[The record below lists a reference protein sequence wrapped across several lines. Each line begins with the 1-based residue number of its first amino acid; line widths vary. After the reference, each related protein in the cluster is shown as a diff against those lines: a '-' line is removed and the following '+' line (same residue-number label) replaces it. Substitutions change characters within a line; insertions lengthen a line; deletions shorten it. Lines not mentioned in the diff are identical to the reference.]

1 MVLVIGS
8 INMDVSFQVQ
18 DIPHPGETVMASGV
32 KKSPGGKGANQAY
45 AASKLGGKVTML
57 GCVGQDE
64 NGEALLASLDSAGVD
79 ISHIKKQADNATS
92 SAFICVSASGENSIV
107 VDSSANALVSPD
119 YLAENESLFENA
131 EYCILQMEI
140 PYETVSAA
148 IALCQKHQV
157 KVVLNPSPLTAFDK
171 QLLYGVDYLVPNETE
186 ASALIGMSYEQASEQ
201 DWNAFMQ
208 EYHIKNLIITL
219 GKQGCRYYD
228 GSKPSQAYPSERRD
242 AIDTTG
248 AGDTFLGALVAALSQ
263 GETIHNAIRY
273 ANAAS
278 GIEVTRHG
286 AQQAVPTKEEVEYD
300 LKEHSN

>member
-8 INMDVSFQVQ
+8 INMDVSFRVQ
-18 DIPHPGETVMASGV
+18 DIPYPGETVVASGV

-45 AASKLGGKVTML
+45 AASKLGGKVSML
-57 GCVGQDE
+57 GCIGQDE
-64 NGEALLASLDSAGVD
+64 NGEVLLASLDSAGVD
-79 ISHIKKQADNATS
+79 ISHIKKQTDVATS
-92 SAFICVSASGENSIV
+92 SAFICVSSSGENSIV

-119 YLAENESLFENA
+119 YLAENEPLFENA

-148 IALCQKHQV
+148 ITLCQKHHV
-157 KVVLNPSPLTAFDK
+157 KIVLNPSPLTAFDN

-186 ASALIGMSYEQASEQ
+186 ASALIGMPYAQTDEQ
-201 DWNAFMQ
+201 DWIAFMRK
-208 EYHIKNLIITL
+208 YRIKNLIITL

-228 GSKPSQAYPSERRD
+228 GSESSQAYSSERRT

-263 GETIHNAIRY
+263 GETIRNAIRY
-273 ANAAS
+273 ANTAS

-286 AQQAVPTKEEVEYD
+286 AQQAVPTKEEVEHD